1 VDHDRHRK
9 LLSSPQPGWS
19 EAQSGTS
26 LTPPRISLRS
36 IRATLALIVDRVGLF
51 LQLHCY
57 QDAFSL
63 FWIQVWQ
70 PAHTLG
76 LKRVV
81 ARERAALF
89 TDLPQMRVE
98 LSWGH

>member
-1 VDHDRHRK
+1 MIVTATPRCAH
-9 LLSSPQPGWS
+9 PGY
-19 EAQSGTS
+19 ARFDCGMNKS
-26 LTPPRISLRS
+26 LFIVASLRCFRCFGARPS
-36 IRATLALIVDRVGLF
+36 RRV
-51 LQLHCY
+51 
-57 QDAFSL
+57 
-63 FWIQVWQ
+63 VWR

-98 LSWGH
+98 H

>member
-1 VDHDRHRK
+1 MVQSSVEGIENVAVMTWAEANQAYLRTELYRLR
-9 LLSSPQPGWS
+9 LLF
-19 EAQSGTS
+19 
-26 LTPPRISLRS
+26 RR
-36 IRATLALIVDRVGLF
+36 
-51 LQLHCY
+51 
-57 QDAFSL
+57 
-63 FWIQVWQ
+63 QVWQ

-98 LSWGH
+98 H

>member
-1 VDHDRHRK
+1 MHAA
-9 LLSSPQPGWS
+9 L
-19 EAQSGTS
+19 
-26 LTPPRISLRS
+26 
-36 IRATLALIVDRVGLF
+36 IRGTLALSVELANLF
-51 LQLHCY
+51 LQLRYY

-63 FWIQVWQ
+63 FWRQVWQ

-98 LSWGH
+98 H

>member
-1 VDHDRHRK
+1 VRLTELKASVARMSAATSGAA
-9 LLSSPQPGWS
+9 LS
-19 EAQSGTS
+19 TDYNS
-26 LTPPRISLRS
+26 LRISLRS
-36 IRATLALIVDRVGLF
+36 CGLRPLGLRNERISF
-51 LQLHCY
+51 YSCVIPKM
-57 QDAFSL
+57 L
-63 FWIQVWQ
+63 FWRQVWQ

-98 LSWGH
+98 H

>member
-1 VDHDRHRK
+1 MTSGGVSRRMQASRRRETHR
-9 LLSSPQPGWS
+9 LVCHSRMHAAL
-19 EAQSGTS
+19 
-26 LTPPRISLRS
+26 
-36 IRATLALIVDRVGLF
+36 IRDTLALSVELANLF
-51 LQLHCY
+51 LQLRYY

-63 FWIQVWQ
+63 FRRQVWQ

-98 LSWGH
+98 H

>member
-1 VDHDRHRK
+1 LFVI
-9 LLSSPQPGWS
+9 PGCI
-19 EAQSGTS
+19 AA
-26 LTPPRISLRS
+26 L
-36 IRATLALIVDRVGLF
+36 IRATLALIVERASLF
-51 LQLHCY
+51 LQLRYY

-63 FWIQVWQ
+63 FRRQVWQ

-98 LSWGH
+98 H

>member
-1 VDHDRHRK
+1 M
-9 LLSSPQPGWS
+9 
-19 EAQSGTS
+19 
-26 LTPPRISLRS
+26 SLRS
-36 IRATLALIVDRVGLF
+36 IRATLSLRVLRAYFF
-51 LQLHCY
+51 LQLHYY

-63 FWIQVWQ
+63 FWRQVWR

-76 LKRVV
+76 LNRVV

-98 LSWGH
+98 H

>member
-1 VDHDRHRK
+1 MV
-9 LLSSPQPGWS
+9 
-19 EAQSGTS
+19 A
-26 LTPPRISLRS
+26 LTK
-36 IRATLALIVDRVGLF
+36 TL
-51 LQLHCY
+51 
-57 QDAFSL
+57 SL
-63 FWIQVWQ
+63 FYPSPSRRVVWQ

-98 LSWGH
+98 LHGNK